1 MSFLSLSTG
10 RTGQSSQGPYGG
22 WKRAPARRLAAVS
35 QSLWDG
41 QNVRGVRL
49 HRGEPLLHEPH
60 RQNWDG
66 RPLQCS
72 LQGETAGRK
81 IRRNQD
87 TPGNGRD
94 AVLGS
99 VCVSPEMGPSCLGPR
114 ISGINIRYIW
124 VVGGVLFILLT
135 AHLNI
140 RDQGHQRWTGD
151 RKQKDEITG
160 DKPDCSPSGPVQSSP
175 ALPDH
180 QGDWSLS

>member
-1 MSFLSLSTG
+1 MFFLSLSTG

-22 WKRAPARRLAAVS
+22 RKWAPAGRLAAVS

-41 QNVRGVRL
+41 QDVRGVRL

-60 RQNWDG
+60 WQNGDG
-66 RPLQCS
+66 GPLQRS

-94 AVLGS
+94 AVLRLSFHEPRNRSILSGAQDLWYKYTAY
-99 VCVSPEMGPSCLGPR
+99 LG
-114 ISGINIRYIW
+114 G
-124 VVGGVLFILLT
+124 GGVLFILLT
-135 AHLNI
+135 AHLSI
-140 RDQGHQRWTGD
+140 RGQGHQRWTGD

-160 DKPDCSPSGPVQSSP
+160 DKPDCSPSGPVQSRP

-180 QGDWSLS
+180 QGD